1 MAKDIVEKLRV
12 EGDSSDAQR
21 AAKGAEKS
29 LTGAFFK
36 AQIAAQAATKAFA
49 FATAQ
54 LKAGVDAALENERT
68 TLKLETALR
77 LQSRE
82 VATNTAA
89 LGAQASAIEAVSGI
103 SDEVIRKFQGQAI
116 NLGVATDEVDKF
128 VRASIAL
135 ANATNKDVNT
145 AFEQLT
151 QSMSG
156 LLPRTLKVIP
166 AFRELSK
173 EELQAGKAADILVE
187 QFGDL
192 VGLETQGAS
201 GQITQM
207 TNAVANLAEELGKLV
222 TNVGESSGLFR
233 DVADGAQFLADM
245 IAAVDLPED
254 LANEPQ
260 IVGLGGGAGG
270 RSRRGSAGGG
280 PVGGIE
286 LEAVPENFIT
296 LAGEVGGPAG
306 IDLQAQA
313 IADRE
318 ERGRQMIDLIR
329 SQLDE
334 RAEVE
339 RAAADEREA
348 IARESE
354 QRKFEVTRT
363 FATATADFAMQL
375 FAQILEGEKI
385 NGALLVTETLKNL
398 GSRIF
403 GQGLYD
409 IAIGT
414 SRFLTGD
421 PLGAAQVNHGLTE
434 VAVGGTMAASGAI
447 VGNAFGVGGGGG
459 GGGGR
464 ATSTADSSPAF
475 GRTGETTGA
484 ARGGEPLQVTIV
496 FNGPTTAASVGV
508 AINDALGAARDEGL
522 I

>member
-82 VATNTAA
+82 VETNTAA

-192 VGLETQGAS
+192 
-201 GQITQM
+201 I
-207 TNAVANLAEELGKLV
+207 
-222 TNVGESSGLFR
+222 
-233 DVADGAQFLADM
+233 QFL
-245 IAAVDLPED
+245 
-254 LANEPQ
+254 
-260 IVGLGGGAGG
+260 
-270 RSRRGSAGGG
+270 
-280 PVGGIE
+280 
-286 LEAVPENFIT
+286 
-296 LAGEVGGPAG
+296 
-306 IDLQAQA
+306 
-313 IADRE
+313 
-318 ERGRQMIDLIR
+318 
-329 SQLDE
+329 
-334 RAEVE
+334 
-339 RAAADEREA
+339 
-348 IARESE
+348 
-354 QRKFEVTRT
+354 
-363 FATATADFAMQL
+363 
-375 FAQILEGEKI
+375 EKI
-385 NGALLVTETLKNL
+385 
-398 GSRIF
+398 
-403 GQGLYD
+403 
-409 IAIGT
+409 
-414 SRFLTGD
+414 
-421 PLGAAQVNHGLTE
+421 
-434 VAVGGTMAASGAI
+434 
-447 VGNAFGVGGGGG
+447 
-459 GGGGR
+459 
-464 ATSTADSSPAF
+464 
-475 GRTGETTGA
+475 
-484 ARGGEPLQVTIV
+484 
-496 FNGPTTAASVGV
+496 
-508 AINDALGAARDEGL
+508 
-522 I
+522 